1 MHIVLV
7 YHHCYQLINQHKTDD
22 HSRYGDNHILRQ
34 SFNHVENAGVPC
46 AGCGCNLPRNRAYL
60 VIDIGKHGVE
70 VAKYPPFEYILYELS
85 NFFYNAAHLSY
96 ENSVESCGITVCA
109 TMIMPPPDISCLMP

>member
-1 MHIVLV
+1 MIIPAMGTITFSDSVLTMLKMPEF
-7 YHHCYQLINQHKTDD
+7 HALADLLC
-22 HSRYGDNHILRQ
+22 
-34 SFNHVENAGVPC
+34 
-46 AGCGCNLPRNRAYL
+46 NRAYL

-85 NFFYNAAHLSY
+85 NFIYNAAHLSY

-109 TMIMPPPDISCLMP
+109 TMIMPPPDISCLMPCDFAPGLSFPYPSRRLTGIPL